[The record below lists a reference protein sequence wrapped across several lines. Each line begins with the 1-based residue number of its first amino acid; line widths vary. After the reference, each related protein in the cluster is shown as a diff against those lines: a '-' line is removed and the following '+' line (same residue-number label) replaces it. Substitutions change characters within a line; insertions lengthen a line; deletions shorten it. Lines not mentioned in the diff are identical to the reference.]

1 MLDLRKYTFNSLEKR
16 KAFEGF
22 LVRGLVPAL
31 NRLGIRPVGV
41 FTLNQA
47 DNPEAKF
54 EGQEENDLFV
64 LVPHPSMESVAT
76 LDARLAA
83 DNALANALT
92 ALNEG
97 PKEPAYARYES
108 SLLLAFDAWPHVEAP
123 TQAAARVLQLRVY
136 ESYNAERSR
145 RKVRMFNEGG
155 EIQIFRAAGMHPV
168 FFGHAFSGARLPNL
182 TYLLAFENESA
193 MKSAWDTFGKHPDWL
208 KLKDDPLYRDTVSAI
223 TNRVLRPA
231 EGSQI

>member
-54 EGQEENDLFV
+54 EGQEESDLFV
-64 LVPHPSMESVAT
+64 LVPHPTIESVAT

-155 EIQIFRAAGMHPV
+155 EINIFRAAGMNPV
-168 FFGHAFSGARLPNL
+168 FFGHAFAGPRLPNL
-182 TYLLAFENESA
+182 TYLLSFENEGT

-208 KLKDDPLYRDTVSAI
+208 KLKDNPLYRDTVSAI
-223 TNRVLRPA
+223 TNRVLRPVQ
-231 EGSQI
+231 GSQI